1 MEYVTTHEH
10 ENVYSSGDGERADAL
25 SKPAGDGERADALSK
40 LAGDG
45 NAEEAGRP
53 VAEPPRQHPL
63 LLRHRPAWRTKVEGP
78 HRRTQYRV
86 TAALAHR
93 LPRPHELQIERL
105 CS

>member
-45 NAEEAGRP
+45 ERRGSGPAGRRT
-53 VAEPPRQHPL
+53 AS
-63 LLRHRPAWRTKVEGP
+63 PAP
-78 HRRTQYRV
+78 
-86 TAALAHR
+86 TAAPPSGMEDKAGSFVHIVAPSTVAPQHQ